1 LTKGSIP
8 MTGPDRFMI
17 QRMGAEEGPFTLADL
32 QQQVQLGSIKFDTP
46 IRRAD
51 VEGAAWFRAAE
62 VPNLFSEKEWLVAL
76 LLSAFL
82 GTFGIDRF
90 YLGYTGLGI
99 LKLITLGFC
108 GIWWIIDLILIATG
122 NLKDSKGQVLRRT

>member
-1 LTKGSIP
+1 
-8 MTGPDRFMI
+8 MTSPDRFMI

-32 QQQVQLGSIKFDTP
+32 QMQVQSGSIKFDTP

-51 VEGAAWFRAAE
+51 VEGAARVRAAE

-82 GTFGIDRF
+82 GTLGIDRF
-90 YLGYTGLGI
+90 YLGYIGLGI

>member
-1 LTKGSIP
+1 
-8 MTGPDRFMI
+8 MI

-32 QQQVQLGSIKFDTP
+32 QQQVQAGFVKFDTP
-46 IRRAD
+46 VRRAD
-51 VEGAAWFRAAE
+51 VDGAAWFRAAE
-62 VPNLFSEKEWLVAL
+62 VPTLFSEKEWLVAL

-82 GTFGIDRF
+82 GTLGIDRF
-90 YLGYTGLGI
+90 YLGYTALGI

-122 NLKDSKGQVLRRT
+122 NLQDAKGQVLRRS

>member
-1 LTKGSIP
+1 

-17 QRMGAEEGPFTLADL
+17 QRMGADEGPFTLADL
-32 QQQVQLGSIKFDTP
+32 QQQVQSGSIKFDTP
-46 IRRAD
+46 VRRAD

-82 GTFGIDRF
+82 GTLGIDRF
-90 YLGYTGLGI
+90 YLGYVGLGI

-108 GIWWIIDLILIATG
+108 GIWWIIDLVLIATG